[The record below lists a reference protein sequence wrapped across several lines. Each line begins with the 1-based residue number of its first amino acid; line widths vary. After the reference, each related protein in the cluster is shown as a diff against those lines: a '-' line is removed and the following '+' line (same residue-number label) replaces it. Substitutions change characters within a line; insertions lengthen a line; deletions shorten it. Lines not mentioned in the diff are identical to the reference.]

1 MNLPVPKPATASTSP
16 ALVSNDTILLLAG
29 ALFGMCVSGNLPPE
43 VKTWFV
49 FAGTSGLV
57 AYLGLRVVAR
67 AKQQAQQRIAV
78 MQVEERLDRHS
89 HLDLHVEDPREIN
102 RELRRAGLD

>member
-1 MNLPVPKPATASTSP
+1 MNLPAPKLTGTSP

-49 FAGTSGLV
+49 FAGTTGLV

-78 MQVEERLDRHS
+78 IQVEQRLDRHS
-89 HLDLHVEDPREIN
+89 HLDLPVDDLSVDRPKVSLN
-102 RELRRAGLD
+102 RA

>member
-1 MNLPVPKPATASTSP
+1 MNLPAYKPATVSTSP

-49 FAGTSGLV
+49 FAGTTGLV
-57 AYLGLRVVAR
+57 AYLGLRVVALAR
-67 AKQQAQQRIAV
+67 QEAQQRIAV

-89 HLDLHVEDPREIN
+89 HLDLQVEAPRVTPLN
-102 RELRRAGLD
+102 ASSKRTS